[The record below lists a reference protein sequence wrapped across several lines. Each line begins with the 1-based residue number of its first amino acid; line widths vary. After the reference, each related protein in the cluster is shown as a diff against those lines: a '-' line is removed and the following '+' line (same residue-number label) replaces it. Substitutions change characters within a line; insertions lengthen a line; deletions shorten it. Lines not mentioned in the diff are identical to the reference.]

1 MTGSASLIQAEIR
14 WPPSSPTDPITCS
27 CMIVAVCF
35 INKVEEGGIH
45 LLHKLQQFERNDSTL
60 QRLQ

>member
-1 MTGSASLIQAEIR
+1 MTGSASLLQAEIR
-14 WPPSSPTDPITCS
+14 RPPSSPTDPMAWS

-35 INKVEEGGIH
+35 TNKVEEGGIH

-60 QRLQ
+60 RGLQ